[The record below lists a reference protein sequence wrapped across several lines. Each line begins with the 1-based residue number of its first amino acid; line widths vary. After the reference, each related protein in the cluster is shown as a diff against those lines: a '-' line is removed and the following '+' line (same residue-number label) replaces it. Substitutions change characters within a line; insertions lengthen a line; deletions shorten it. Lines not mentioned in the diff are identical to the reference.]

1 MRVIGLDLSRQSHD
15 DLRQVARQDG
25 TSLMAKETFLATF
38 GLIGLRLLELHGID
52 QQRFAQQAGIGSTDV
67 PTPKTRMAIEL
78 ADKAFERAA
87 QLIPDPAF
95 ALRAAECWHPSHL
108 GTLGY
113 AWLSS
118 GSLRTGLKR
127 LVRYSR
133 ILGQKA
139 VCRCDD
145 LPDGLHFVFDHGR
158 GDKPIGPV
166 LTDYALSLFVGM
178 CRENYGPSLTLE
190 AVTLR
195 RQPPA
200 DATPYTRCFGCPVTF
215 GAKEDS
221 FVLPLHIADW
231 PLPTA
236 NHELV
241 QTFDAILAEQLA
253 DLQDADLESR
263 CRAYLLQ
270 ELTSGE
276 PSEEDLAKAMAMSR
290 RTLQRKLGDLG
301 LTYRSLLEKTR
312 YHLAMRY
319 LDDPMKSVTDIT
331 FLLGFSEQSAFT
343 RAFKRWSGKAP
354 SEYRSGAAA

>member
-1 MRVIGLDLSRQSHD
+1 
-15 DLRQVARQDG
+15 
-25 TSLMAKETFLATF
+25 MAKETFLATA
-38 GLIGLRLLELHGID
+38 GLIGLKLLELHGID
-52 QQRFAQQAGIGSTDV
+52 AKRFAQQLGIGSTDV
-67 PTPKTRMAIEL
+67 PSPKTRMAVEL
-78 ADKAFERAA
+78 ADRAFERAA

-95 ALRAAECWHPSHL
+95 ALRSAECWHPSHL

-145 LPDGLHFVFDHGR
+145 LPDGLRFVFDHGR

-166 LTDYALSLFVGM
+166 LTDYALSQFVGM

-190 AVTLR
+190 TVTLR
-195 RQPPA
+195 RSKPA
-200 DATPYTRCFGCPVTF
+200 DHRPIQSLLRLPGDLWRQGRQRRP
-215 GAKEDS
+215 
-221 FVLPLHIADW
+221 PLHVADR
-231 PLPTA
+231 PLPTG

-241 QTFDAILAEQLA
+241 ETFDSILATQLA
-253 DLQDADLESR
+253 ELQDADLETR
-263 CRAYLLQ
+263 CRAFLLQ

-290 RTLQRKLGDLG
+290 RTLQRKLGESG

-312 YHLAMRY
+312 YELALRY
-319 LDDPMKSVTDIT
+319 LEDPKKSVTDIT
-331 FLLGFSEQSAFT
+331 FLLGFS
-343 RAFKRWSGKAP
+343 
-354 SEYRSGAAA
+354 

>member
-1 MRVIGLDLSRQSHD
+1 
-15 DLRQVARQDG
+15 
-25 TSLMAKETFLATF
+25 MAKETFLATF

-52 QQRFAQQAGIGSTDV
+52 PQRFAQQAGIGSTDV
-67 PTPKTRMAIEL
+67 PNPKTRMAIEL

-95 ALRAAECWHPSHL
+95 ALRAPECWHPSYL

-118 GSLRTGLKR
+118 GSLRSGLKR

-158 GDKPIGPV
+158 GDKPIGSV
-166 LTDYALSLFVGM
+166 LTDFALSLFVGM
-178 CRENYGPSLTLE
+178 CRENYGPSLSLD

-195 RQPPA
+195 RVQPA
-200 DATPYTRCFGCPVTF
+200 DTTPYTRYFGCPITF

-221 FVLPLHIADW
+221 FVLAGHIAER

-241 QTFDAILAEQLA
+241 HTFDSILAEQLA

-276 PSEEDLAKAMAMSR
+276 PSEEELAKAMAMSR
-290 RTLQRKLGDLG
+290 RTLQRKLGELG
-301 LTYRSLLEKTR
+301 LTYRSLLERTR
-312 YHLAMRY
+312 YDLAMRY
-319 LDDPMKSVTDIT
+319 LEDPKKSVTDIT

-354 SEYRSGAAA
+354 TEYRETANA